1 MTTYAFLFPGQGSQY
16 VGMTQKLSNRP
27 AIDAVFRKAESVL
40 GYDLHSLCLSGPQSR
55 LDETVICQPAVVATS
70 LATAESLKQDKPEVG
85 GATLAGRFAHFQ
97 ISRVDLLARATNFC
111 RYGSVAGPLR
121 GSVWGKSLH
130 SLLQRHSAWKQVYTF
145 ELRVV
150 F

>member
-1 MTTYAFLFPGQGSQY
+1 MQCQCKAFCRTLSSLSAVKMTTYAFLFPGQGSQY

-85 GATLAGRFAHFQ
+85 GATLAVVLHTFKFPAL
-97 ISRVDLLARATNFC
+97 IACARN
-111 RYGSVAGPLR
+111 
-121 GSVWGKSLH
+121 
-130 SLLQRHSAWKQVYTF
+130 
-145 ELRVV
+145 
-150 F
+150 